1 MKLAVPVIG
10 ICIVHYEMHNPNVCW
25 KGRTYRL
32 LNELQNRKADL
43 KNKSEEYK
51 NKRNELNLEASKWA
65 SKRNDLNKKTKELI
79 DEAQQLKKS
88 RDENNEKVGEAKL
101 KRDELNEQANKVYA
115 DIDKI
120 RKDLN
125 LGDGPSL
132 KEMKREIDRLEFQQ
146 QTEVMT
152 PAKEREIVDRI
163 ATLTEDLKRKKQQ
176 LEGSSELK
184 SLLEK
189 AQSLRDEAAEYHNK
203 VKEYAESA
211 QQFHDKMILIFKDAD
226 AIRAESD
233 AAHKEFVKAQEA
245 ADEQH
250 RLFIQS
256 QKEIRELNKVIIGLK
271 RKTKESKEE
280 SIREQTKKE
289 AEEIYN
295 QFKLGE
301 KLNTEDL
308 MLLQRSGLL

>member
-1 MKLAVPVIG
+1 
-10 ICIVHYEMHNPNVCW
+10 MHNPNSCW
-25 KGRTYRL
+25 KRRTYRL
-32 LNELQNRKADL
+32 LNELQNRKTDL
-43 KNKSEEYK
+43 KDKSEENK

-65 SKRNDLNKKTKELI
+65 TKRNELNTRTKELI
-79 DEAQQLKKS
+79 DEAQQLKKQ

-101 KRDELNEQANKVYA
+101 KRDELNEHANKVYA
-115 DIDKI
+115 EIDKI

-132 KEMKREIDRLEFQQ
+132 KEMKREIDQLEFKQ
-146 QTEVMT
+146 QTEVLKT
-152 PAKEREIVDRI
+152 SQERELVEKI
-163 ATLTEDLKRKKQQ
+163 ARLTEELKHKKTQ
-176 LEGSSELK
+176 LEGSSELR
-184 SLLEK
+184 SLLEN
-189 AQSLRDEAAEYHNK
+189 AQKLRDEAATYHIK
-203 VKEYAESA
+203 VKEAAEAA
-211 QQFHDKMILIFKDAD
+211 QQYHDKMIAIFKEAD

-233 AAHKEFVKAQEA
+233 NAHKEFVKVQEA

-256 QKEIRELNKVIIGLK
+256 QKEIREINKLIIGLK
-271 RKTKESKEE
+271 RKTKETKDE

-289 AEEIYN
+289 AEEVYN

>member
-1 MKLAVPVIG
+1 M
-10 ICIVHYEMHNPNVCW
+10 
-25 KGRTYRL
+25 
-32 LNELQNRKADL
+32 LNELQNRKNDL
-43 KNKSEEYK
+43 KNKSEENK

-65 SKRNDLNKKTKELI
+65 TKRNELNTRTKELI
-79 DEAQQLKKS
+79 DEAQQLKKQ

-115 DIDKI
+115 EIDKI

-132 KEMKREIDRLEFQQ
+132 KEMKREIDQLEFKQ
-146 QTEVMT
+146 QTEVLKT
-152 PAKEREIVDRI
+152 SQEREIVDRI
-163 ATLTEDLKRKKQQ
+163 AKLTDELKRKKTQ

-184 SLLEK
+184 SLLEN
-189 AQSLRDEAAEYHNK
+189 AQVLRDEAAKYHDQ
-203 VKEYAESA
+203 VKESAEAA
-211 QQFHDKMILIFKDAD
+211 QQHHDKMITIFKEAD

-233 AAHKEFVKAQEA
+233 AAHKDFVKAQEA

-256 QKEIRELNKVIIGLK
+256 QKEIREINKLIIGLK
-271 RKTKESKEE
+271 RKTKETKDE

-289 AEEIYN
+289 AEEVYN

-308 MLLQRSGLL
+308 MLLQRSRLL

>member
-1 MKLAVPVIG
+1 MIRDMNRAL
-10 ICIVHYEMHNPNVCW
+10 EMHNPNVCW
-25 KGRTYRL
+25 KRRTYRL
-32 LNELQNRKADL
+32 LNELTDRKTDL

-51 NKRNELNLEASKWA
+51 NKRNELNLEASKCA
-65 SKRNDLNKKTKELI
+65 TTRNELNKRTKDLI
-79 DEAQQLKKS
+79 DEAQQLKKL
-88 RDENNEKVGEAKL
+88 RDENNQQVSEAKL

-115 DIDKI
+115 EIDKI

-132 KEMKREIDRLEFQQ
+132 KELKREIDRLEFKQ
-146 QTEVMT
+146 QTEVLT
-152 PAKEREIVDRI
+152 PTSERELVDNI
-163 ATLTEDLKRKKQQ
+163 AKMTEELKRRKQQ

-189 AQSLRDEAAEYHNK
+189 AQSLRDEAAVHHNK
-203 VKEYAESA
+203 VKEYAEAA
-211 QQFHDKMILIFKDAD
+211 QQYHDKMIVIFKDAD
-226 AIRAESD
+226 KVRAESD
-233 AAHKEFVKAQEA
+233 EAHKEFVKAQEA

-280 SIREQTKKE
+280 SIREKTKKE
-289 AEEIYN
+289 AEEVYN

>member
-1 MKLAVPVIG
+1 M
-10 ICIVHYEMHNPNVCW
+10 
-25 KGRTYRL
+25 
-32 LNELQNRKADL
+32 LNELLNRKNDL
-43 KNKSEEYK
+43 KNKSEENK
-51 NKRNELNLEASKWA
+51 NKRNELNLEASKCA
-65 SKRNDLNKKTKELI
+65 SKRNELNKRTKELI

-88 RDENNEKVGEAKL
+88 RDENNELVGISKQ
-101 KRDELNEQANKVYA
+101 KRDELNDQANKVYTEL
-115 DIDKI
+115 DKI

-132 KEMKREIDRLEFQQ
+132 KELKREIDTLEFKQ
-146 QTEVMT
+146 QTEVLT
-152 PAKEREIVDRI
+152 SSKERELVDNI
-163 ATLTEDLKRKKQQ
+163 AKLTEELKRRKQQ

-184 SLLEK
+184 SLLEQ
-189 AQSLRDEAAEYHNK
+189 AQALRDEAAVHHAK
-203 VKEYAESA
+203 VKEYAEAA
-211 QQFHDKMILIFKDAD
+211 QQYHDKMITIFKEAD

-271 RKTKESKEE
+271 RKSKETKDE

-289 AEEIYN
+289 AEEVYN

>member
-1 MKLAVPVIG
+1 M
-10 ICIVHYEMHNPNVCW
+10 
-25 KGRTYRL
+25 
-32 LNELQNRKADL
+32 LNELQNRKNDL
-43 KNKSEEYK
+43 KNKSEENK

-65 SKRNDLNKKTKELI
+65 TKRNELNTRTKELI
-79 DEAQQLKKS
+79 DEAQQLKKQ

-115 DIDKI
+115 EIDKI

-132 KEMKREIDRLEFQQ
+132 KEMKREIDQLEFKQ
-146 QTEVMT
+146 QTEVLKT
-152 PAKEREIVDRI
+152 SQEREIVDRI
-163 ATLTEDLKRKKQQ
+163 AKLTDELKRKKTQ

-184 SLLEK
+184 SLLEN
-189 AQSLRDEAAEYHNK
+189 AQVLRDEAAKYHDQ
-203 VKEYAESA
+203 VKESAEAA
-211 QQFHDKMILIFKDAD
+211 QQHHDKMITIFKEAD

-233 AAHKEFVKAQEA
+233 AAHKDFVKAQEA

-256 QKEIRELNKVIIGLK
+256 QKEIREINKLIIGLK
-271 RKTKESKEE
+271 RKTKETKDE

-289 AEEIYN
+289 AEEVYN

>member
-1 MKLAVPVIG
+1 M
-10 ICIVHYEMHNPNVCW
+10 
-25 KGRTYRL
+25 
-32 LNELQNRKADL
+32 LNELQNRKNDL

-51 NKRNELNLEASKWA
+51 DKRNELNLEASKCA
-65 SKRNDLNKKTKELI
+65 TKRNELNTRTKELI
-79 DEAQQLKKS
+79 DEAQQLKKL

-115 DIDKI
+115 EIDKI

-132 KEMKREIDRLEFQQ
+132 KEMKREIDQLEFRQ
-146 QTEVMT
+146 QTEVLKT
-152 PAKEREIVDRI
+152 SQEREIVEKI
-163 ATLTEDLKRKKQQ
+163 AKLTEELKRKKTQ

-184 SLLEK
+184 TLLEE
-189 AQSLRDEAAEYHNK
+189 AQVLRDEAAIHHDR
-203 VKEYAESA
+203 VKESAEAA
-211 QQFHDKMILIFKDAD
+211 QQYHDKMITIFKEAD

-256 QKEIRELNKVIIGLK
+256 QKEIREINKLIIGLK
-271 RKTKESKEE
+271 RKTKETKDE

-289 AEEIYN
+289 AEEVYN

>member
-1 MKLAVPVIG
+1 M
-10 ICIVHYEMHNPNVCW
+10 
-25 KGRTYRL
+25 
-32 LNELQNRKADL
+32 LNELQNRKVDL

-51 NKRNELNLEASKWA
+51 NKRNELNLEASKCA
-65 SKRNDLNKKTKELI
+65 SKRNELNKRTKELI
-79 DEAQQLKKS
+79 DEAQQLKKL
-88 RDENNEKVGEAKL
+88 RDENNALVGDAKI
-101 KRDELNEQANKVYA
+101 KRDEQNELANKVYA
-115 DIDKI
+115 EIDKI

-132 KEMKREIDRLEFQQ
+132 KELKKEIDMLEFKQ
-146 QTEVMT
+146 QTEVLT
-152 PAKEREIVDRI
+152 PPKERQLVDNI
-163 ATLTEDLKRKKQQ
+163 AKLTDELRRKKEQ
-176 LEGSSELK
+176 LEGSGELK

-189 AQSLRDEAAEYHNK
+189 AQILRDEAAVHHNK

-211 QQFHDKMILIFKDAD
+211 QQYHDKMIVIFKEAD
-226 AIRAESD
+226 KIRAESD

-289 AEEIYN
+289 AEEVYN

>member
-1 MKLAVPVIG
+1 
-10 ICIVHYEMHNPNVCW
+10 
-25 KGRTYRL
+25 L
-32 LNELQNRKADL
+32 LNELQNRKNDL
-43 KNKSEEYK
+43 KNKSEENK

-65 SKRNDLNKKTKELI
+65 TKRNELNTRTKELI
-79 DEAQQLKKS
+79 DEAQQLKKQ

-115 DIDKI
+115 EIDKI

-132 KEMKREIDRLEFQQ
+132 KEMKREIDQLEFKQ
-146 QTEVMT
+146 QTEVLKT
-152 PAKEREIVDRI
+152 SQEREIVDRI
-163 ATLTEDLKRKKQQ
+163 AKLTDELKRKKTQ

-184 SLLEK
+184 SLLEN
-189 AQSLRDEAAEYHNK
+189 AQVLRDEAAKYHDQ
-203 VKEYAESA
+203 VKESAEAA
-211 QQFHDKMILIFKDAD
+211 QQHHDKMITIFKEAD

-233 AAHKEFVKAQEA
+233 AAHKDFVKAQEA

-256 QKEIRELNKVIIGLK
+256 QKEIREINKLIIGLK
-271 RKTKESKEE
+271 RKTKETKDE

-289 AEEIYN
+289 AEEVYN

>member
-1 MKLAVPVIG
+1 
-10 ICIVHYEMHNPNVCW
+10 MHNPNSCW
-25 KGRTYRL
+25 KRRTYRL
-32 LNELQNRKADL
+32 LNELQNRKSDL

-51 NKRNELNLEASKWA
+51 DKRNELNLEASKWA
-65 SKRNDLNKKTKELI
+65 TKRNELNTRTKELI
-79 DEAQQLKKS
+79 DEAQQLKKQ

-115 DIDKI
+115 EIDKI

-132 KEMKREIDRLEFQQ
+132 KEMKREIDQLEFRQ
-146 QTEVMT
+146 QTEVLKT
-152 PAKEREIVDRI
+152 SQEREIVEKI
-163 ATLTEDLKRKKQQ
+163 AKLTEELKRKKTQ

-184 SLLEK
+184 TLLEK
-189 AQSLRDEAAEYHNK
+189 AQVLRDEAAIYHNK
-203 VKEYAESA
+203 VKEYAEAA
-211 QQFHDKMILIFKDAD
+211 QQHHDKMITIFKEAD

-233 AAHKEFVKAQEA
+233 AAHKDFVKAQEA

-256 QKEIRELNKVIIGLK
+256 QKEIREINKLIIGLK
-271 RKTKESKEE
+271 RKTKETKDE

-289 AEEIYN
+289 AEEVYN

>member
-1 MKLAVPVIG
+1 M
-10 ICIVHYEMHNPNVCW
+10 
-25 KGRTYRL
+25 
-32 LNELQNRKADL
+32 LNELLNRKNDL
-43 KNKSEEYK
+43 KNKSEENK
-51 NKRNELNLEASKWA
+51 NKRNELNLEASKCA
-65 SKRNDLNKKTKELI
+65 SKRNELNKRTKELI

-88 RDENNEKVGEAKL
+88 RDENNELVGISKQ
-101 KRDELNEQANKVYA
+101 KRDELNDQANKVYTEL
-115 DIDKI
+115 DKI

-132 KEMKREIDRLEFQQ
+132 KELKREIDTLEFKQ
-146 QTEVMT
+146 QTEVLT
-152 PAKEREIVDRI
+152 SSKERELVDNI
-163 ATLTEDLKRKKQQ
+163 AKMTEELKRRKQQ

-184 SLLEK
+184 SLLEQ
-189 AQSLRDEAAEYHNK
+189 AQALRDEAAVHHAK
-203 VKEYAESA
+203 VKEYAEAA
-211 QQFHDKMILIFKDAD
+211 QQYHDKMITIFKEAD

-271 RKTKESKEE
+271 RKSKETKDE

-289 AEEIYN
+289 AEEVYN

>member
-1 MKLAVPVIG
+1 M
-10 ICIVHYEMHNPNVCW
+10 
-25 KGRTYRL
+25 
-32 LNELQNRKADL
+32 LNELQNRKVDL
-43 KNKSEEYK
+43 KNKSEDYK
-51 NKRNELNLEASKWA
+51 NKRNELNLEASKCA
-65 SKRNDLNKKTKELI
+65 AKRNDLNKRTKELI
-79 DEAQQLKKS
+79 DEAQQLKKL
-88 RDENNEKVGEAKL
+88 RDENNLKVGEAKL

-115 DIDKI
+115 EIDKV

-132 KEMKREIDRLEFQQ
+132 KELKREIDMLEFKQ
-146 QTEVMT
+146 QTEVLT
-152 PAKEREIVDRI
+152 SSKERELVDNI
-163 ATLTEDLKRKKQQ
+163 AKLTEELKHKKQQ
-176 LEGSSELK
+176 LEGSGELK
-184 SLLEK
+184 SLLER
-189 AQSLRDEAAEYHNK
+189 AQALRDEAAVYHNK
-203 VKEYAESA
+203 VKEYAEAA
-211 QQFHDKMILIFKDAD
+211 QQYHDKMIVIFKEAD
-226 AIRAESD
+226 KIRAESD
-233 AAHKEFVKAQEA
+233 AAHKDFVKAQEA

-271 RKTKESKEE
+271 RKTKETKEE

-289 AEEIYN
+289 AEEVYN

>member
-1 MKLAVPVIG
+1 M
-10 ICIVHYEMHNPNVCW
+10 
-25 KGRTYRL
+25 
-32 LNELQNRKADL
+32 LNELQNRKNDL

-51 NKRNELNLEASKWA
+51 DKRNELNLEASKCA
-65 SKRNDLNKKTKELI
+65 TKRNELNTRTKELI
-79 DEAQQLKKS
+79 DEAQQLKKL

-115 DIDKI
+115 EIDKI

-132 KEMKREIDRLEFQQ
+132 KEMKREIDQLEFRQ
-146 QTEVMT
+146 QTEVLKT
-152 PAKEREIVDRI
+152 SQEREIVEKI
-163 ATLTEDLKRKKQQ
+163 AKLTEELKRKKTQ

-184 SLLEK
+184 TLLEE
-189 AQSLRDEAAEYHNK
+189 AQVLRDEAATHHDR
-203 VKEYAESA
+203 VKESAEAA
-211 QQFHDKMILIFKDAD
+211 QQYHDKMITIFKEAD

-256 QKEIRELNKVIIGLK
+256 QKEIREINKLIIGLK
-271 RKTKESKEE
+271 RKTKETKDE

-289 AEEIYN
+289 AEEVYN

>member
-1 MKLAVPVIG
+1 M
-10 ICIVHYEMHNPNVCW
+10 
-25 KGRTYRL
+25 
-32 LNELQNRKADL
+32 LNELLNRKNDL

-51 NKRNELNLEASKWA
+51 NKRNELNLEASKCA
-65 SKRNDLNKKTKELI
+65 SKRNDLNKRTKEQI
-79 DEAQQLKKS
+79 DEAQQLKKL
-88 RDENNEKVGEAKL
+88 RDENNEQVGVSKQ
-101 KRDELNEQANKVYA
+101 KRDELNDQANKIYA
-115 DIDKI
+115 EIDKI
-120 RKDLN
+120 RKDMN

-132 KEMKREIDRLEFQQ
+132 KELKREIDTLEFKQ
-146 QTEVMT
+146 QTEVLT
-152 PAKEREIVDRI
+152 SSKERELVDNI
-163 ATLTEDLKRKKQQ
+163 AKLTDELKRRKQQ
-176 LEGSSELK
+176 LEGSSELR
-184 SLLEK
+184 SLLEQ
-189 AQSLRDEAAEYHNK
+189 AQALRDEAAVHHAK
-203 VKEYAESA
+203 VKEYAEAA
-211 QQFHDKMILIFKDAD
+211 QKYHDKMITIFKEAD

-271 RKTKESKEE
+271 RKSKETKDE
-280 SIREQTKKE
+280 SIREATKKE
-289 AEEIYN
+289 AEEVYN

>member
-1 MKLAVPVIG
+1 MVAYRRRDFVQYTNRFEIPPYEQEAVGVLLVGLGQRCYRGVAALHVRRDLARGERILLDLLWKFLGRGFPEQLVHELLDDVPHV
-10 ICIVHYEMHNPNVCW
+10 VREPHYE
-25 KGRTYRL
+25 T
-32 LNELQNRKADL
+32 D
-43 KNKSEEYK
+43 
-51 NKRNELNLEASKWA
+51 
-65 SKRNDLNKKTKELI
+65 NDY
-79 DEAQQLKKS
+79 D
-88 RDENNEKVGEAKL
+88 RDEK
-101 KRDELNEQANKVYA
+101 NEQANKVYA
-115 DIDKI
+115 EIDKI

-132 KEMKREIDRLEFQQ
+132 KELKKEIDMLEFKQ
-146 QTEVMT
+146 QTEVLT
-152 PAKEREIVDRI
+152 PPKERQLVDNI
-163 ATLTEDLKRKKQQ
+163 AKLTDELRRKKEQ
-176 LEGSSELK
+176 LEGSGELK

-189 AQSLRDEAAEYHNK
+189 AQILRDEAAVHHNK

-211 QQFHDKMILIFKDAD
+211 QQYHDKMIVIFKEAD
-226 AIRAESD
+226 KIRAESD

-289 AEEIYN
+289 AEEVYN

>member
-1 MKLAVPVIG
+1 M
-10 ICIVHYEMHNPNVCW
+10 
-25 KGRTYRL
+25 
-32 LNELQNRKADL
+32 LNELQNRKTDL

-51 NKRNELNLEASKWA
+51 NKRNDLNLEASKCA
-65 SKRNDLNKKTKELI
+65 TNRNELNTRTKELI
-79 DEAQQLKKS
+79 DEAQQLKKL

-101 KRDELNEQANKVYA
+101 KRDELNEEANKVYA
-115 DIDKI
+115 EVDKI

-132 KEMKREIDRLEFQQ
+132 KEMKREIDQLEFKQ
-146 QTEVMT
+146 QTEVLKT
-152 PAKEREIVDRI
+152 SQERELVEKI
-163 ATLTEDLKRKKQQ
+163 AKMTEELKRKKSQ

-189 AQSLRDEAAEYHNK
+189 AQVLRDEAAVFHNN
-203 VKEYAESA
+203 VKEAAEAA
-211 QQFHDKMILIFKDAD
+211 QQYHDKMIKIFKEAD

-256 QKEIRELNKVIIGLK
+256 QKEIREINKLIIGLK
-271 RKTKESKEE
+271 RKTKETKDET
-280 SIREQTKKE
+280 IREQTKKE
-289 AEEIYN
+289 AEEVYN

>member
-1 MKLAVPVIG
+1 M
-10 ICIVHYEMHNPNVCW
+10 
-25 KGRTYRL
+25 

-43 KNKSEEYK
+43 KNKSEENK
-51 NKRNELNLEASKWA
+51 DKRNELNHEASKWA
-65 SKRNDLNKKTKELI
+65 TKRNELNTRTKELI
-79 DEAQQLKKS
+79 DEAQQLKKL
-88 RDENNEKVGEAKL
+88 RDDNNEKVGEAKL

-115 DIDKI
+115 EVDKI

-132 KEMKREIDRLEFQQ
+132 KEMKREIDQLEFKQ
-146 QTEVMT
+146 QTEVLKT
-152 PAKEREIVDRI
+152 SQERELVEKI
-163 ATLTEDLKRKKQQ
+163 AKLTEELKRKKTQ

-189 AQSLRDEAAEYHNK
+189 AQVLRDEAAVYHNK
-203 VKEYAESA
+203 VKEAAEAA
-211 QQFHDKMILIFKDAD
+211 QQYHDKMITIFKEAD
-226 AIRAESD
+226 AMRAESD

-256 QKEIRELNKVIIGLK
+256 QKEIREINKMIIGLK
-271 RKTKESKEE
+271 RKTKETKDE

-289 AEEIYN
+289 AEEVYN